1 MSFIQKVIL
10 ITIFK
15 EVNLTTDKLKRENGN
30 LTPLPNVF
38 HFTLPG
44 ILVHKFSLNIIVSE
58 KKKEGALFIILSYG
72 NSLKIKDINSVILS

>member
-30 LTPLPNVF
+30 LTSLPNVS

-58 KKKEGALFIILSYG
+58 KKKGRSIIYNTKLWKFSQ
-72 NSLKIKDINSVILS
+72 NKRL